1 MNVIESDIKNTKKI
15 KDMLHI
21 YNRLAYDYQS
31 KIGYDTLI
39 QKVIFKEI
47 INIVVAT
54 IVDIDTALK
63 MKIKRTKYLESRLL
77 LFINFYCSI
86 NDCCLFNKIK
96 Y

>member
-1 MNVIESDIKNTKKI
+1 MKVISKVQIKI

-21 YNRLAYDYQS
+21 YNRLPYDYQS

-77 LFINFYCSI
+77 LFIYFYCSI